1 MATITGES
9 NGIFSGAPTGIVINS
24 TTGEIDLDA
33 SDPGNYTV
41 RYEINANC
49 FVEKQVEIGLI
60 STIAAIDP
68 SNANASNNLV
78 ANLTNSQCVDAST
91 NDWRLNGTSIATRN
105 YSFNANETTQITD
118 YSTHSNSGTINGT
131 INWVNGYS
139 GGARNFTN
147 GPYITAGTGAF
158 TQEFTFSAWIFPRQ
172 TTGTVRTIFSQTNNE
187 RFIFIQDG
195 IIGIQFKDETA
206 NPIYW
211 PSVYGDINIFEILPN
226 NWYHVAVTRSL
237 NNDINI
243 YVNGILTRSVLNS
256 GLIYVDNTGTNYI
269 GSEGTSSRR
278 FDGII
283 DEVIVMDRAVSA
295 NQITAMF
302 NDDVNSYFTI
312 HSDETNCG
320 ETWTLNS
327 TPFDASGVEGTP
339 DLSSPVTLT
348 SMSITTQPANGVDV
362 CQGNTPNAMTVV
374 ASNGSGSYNY
384 QWYECDD
391 LLGSNQT
398 TINGETNSSFTPPF
412 NTLELFII

>member
-1 MATITGES
+1 MEQETLQMVHISLLVQVLLPKSLLFSLDISQTNNWNGS
-9 NGIFSGAPTGIVINS
+9 N
-24 TTGEIDLDA
+24 
-33 SDPGNYTV
+33 Y
-41 RYEINANC
+41 
-49 FVEKQVEIGLI
+49 
-60 STIAAIDP
+60 
-68 SNANASNNLV
+68 
-78 ANLTNSQCVDAST
+78 
-91 NDWRLNGTSIATRN
+91 
-105 YSFNANETTQITD
+105 
-118 YSTHSNSGTINGT
+118 
-131 INWVNGYS
+131 
-139 GGARNFTN
+139 
-147 GPYITAGTGAF
+147 
-158 TQEFTFSAWIFPRQ
+158 
-172 TTGTVRTIFSQTNNE
+172 FSQTNNE

-226 NWYHVAVTRSL
+226 NWYHVAVTRSS

-320 ETWTLNS
+320 ETWT
-327 TPFDASGVEGTP
+327 
-339 DLSSPVTLT
+339 
-348 SMSITTQPANGVDV
+348 
-362 CQGNTPNAMTVV
+362 
-374 ASNGSGSYNY
+374 
-384 QWYECDD
+384 
-391 LLGSNQT
+391 
-398 TINGETNSSFTPPF
+398 
-412 NTLELFII
+412 

>member
-1 MATITGES
+1 M
-9 NGIFSGAPTGIVINS
+9 
-24 TTGEIDLDA
+24 
-33 SDPGNYTV
+33 
-41 RYEINANC
+41 
-49 FVEKQVEIGLI
+49 
-60 STIAAIDP
+60 
-68 SNANASNNLV
+68 
-78 ANLTNSQCVDAST
+78 
-91 NDWRLNGTSIATRN
+91 
-105 YSFNANETTQITD
+105 
-118 YSTHSNSGTINGT
+118 
-131 INWVNGYS
+131 
-139 GGARNFTN
+139 
-147 GPYITAGTGAF
+147 
-158 TQEFTFSAWIFPRQ
+158 
-172 TTGTVRTIFSQTNNE
+172 
-187 RFIFIQDG
+187 
-195 IIGIQFKDETA
+195 
-206 NPIYW
+206 
-211 PSVYGDINIFEILPN
+211 YGDINIFEILPN
-226 NWYHVAVTRSL
+226 NWYHVAVTRNL

-327 TPFDASGVEGTP
+327 THLMLQVSKEPQIKQ
-339 DLSSPVTLT
+339 SSY
-348 SMSITTQPANGVDV
+348 SNINGISTQPVNGADV

-412 NTLELFII
+412 NTPGTFYYLVEVADQDPGCGAEFSIVVSQKVDENITTDAGPDQIICGNELATLSGSITGGLPLVIGQVVEQVHLTIQVP